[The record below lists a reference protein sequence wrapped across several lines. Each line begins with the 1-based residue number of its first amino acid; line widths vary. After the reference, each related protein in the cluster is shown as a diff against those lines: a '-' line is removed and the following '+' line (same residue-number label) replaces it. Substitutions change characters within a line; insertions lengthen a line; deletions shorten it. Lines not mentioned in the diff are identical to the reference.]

1 MKDSWSPV
9 IGLFGDDGQNMETT
23 IQKFGDN
30 CRRKW
35 KLLRR
40 SLGFRLLGDAS
51 LPLVAHGMCFR
62 GLYGSL
68 GARHYHPQNASV
80 DTQHVKEFPKI
91 AAFKI
96 KRSGDGSGKQL
107 LNGGVTRPNSGWP
120 A

>member
-1 MKDSWSPV
+1 
-9 IGLFGDDGQNMETT
+9 METT

-30 CRRKW
+30 RRRKW
-35 KLLRR
+35 KLLR

-51 LPLVAHGMCFR
+51 LPLVAHRICFR

-80 DTQHVKEFPKI
+80 DTQHVKEFPNI
-91 AAFKI
+91 AAFKM

-107 LNGGVTRPNSGWP
+107 LNWGGYK